1 MKFYKSYMII
11 GLFALGLTACN
22 TDDLERDLDALKD
35 RVENFEAQVQKL
47 NDDMNII
54 RVMLDGNKTI
64 SEWSY
69 DGSKYTIKLSNGET
83 LTLTQGVVGEN
94 YPSVTIGENGNWFIA
109 GEDSGIK
116 ASAEKGPDAPYTP
129 IFKIESGQWCVSHDN
144 GTTWTNLG
152 VSAVGSADTN
162 PSPIKDVNTD
172 DPNYMVFTLNND
184 QVYKIPVIKSLICEI
199 TEAEV
204 ESDGLMHLGY
214 EDEKP
219 FKLKVNLEAGDILRP
234 VVPAEWKVEI
244 SDYTGKTGEQ
254 TLDVKVVAPASASKC
269 LITIELNRGL
279 NTVTDE
285 IGARTNI
292 SNYWDEFQAGFDIVI
307 GDVNG
312 VNLTL
317 NKRNAP
323 LDVVHITNSSAEKII
338 NKSGIYFV
346 DSDVAAVYK
355 RFGISDLIIIG
366 TDPETRSKISLST
379 DDDYFNLAKTGQGLL
394 LKNIELDLSA
404 YEKDYIIN
412 EGSNDA
418 VFEYLLFDEC
428 KFELKGRSST
438 SSLYFVNIPKT
449 RTNIHI
455 KNIAF
460 YNNIVNVAA
469 STGNINMV
477 MLGKPDDGKFTEF
490 ENCVFVNNVFYSPQ
504 SAGGCDN
511 FSLLQ
516 ANMNELYMDSFK
528 NITVSNNT
536 IVNLLSKN
544 GMMRARM
551 TNIVSE
557 RNLIYNDFDVTSSRS
572 WIIAVKKSGDG
583 LPEDL
588 GDLQISDNT
597 CFDQTA
603 KGRTWMMFHSNGYK
617 PDNAGDYNFNYLD
630 ENPFE
635 TFDITNGVFKVS
647 SKYSGLGSTL

>member
-69 DGSKYTIKLSNGET
+69 DGTKYTIKLSNGET
-83 LTLTQGVVGEN
+83 ITLTQGVVGEN

-109 GEDSGIK
+109 GKDSGIK

-129 IFKIESGQWCVSHDN
+129 LFKIESGQWCVSHDN
-144 GTTWTNLG
+144 GTTWTNLE

-172 DPNYMVFTLNND
+172 DPNFMVFTLSND
-184 QVYKIPVIKSLICEI
+184 QVYKIPVVKSLICEI

-204 ESDGLMHLGY
+204 AADGLMYLGY
-214 EDEKP
+214 GQEKT

-234 VVPAEWKVEI
+234 VVPAEWKAEI
-244 SDYTGKTGEQ
+244 FGNTGKTGEQ
-254 TLDVKVVAPASASKC
+254 TLDVKVVAPTSASKC
-269 LITIELNRGL
+269 LISIELNRGL

-285 IGARTNI
+285 IGVRTNI
-292 SNYWDEFQAGFDIVI
+292 SNYWDEFQAGFDVII

-312 VNLTL
+312 VSFTL
-317 NKRNAP
+317 NKRNVQ
-323 LDVVHITNSSAEKII
+323 LDVVHITNASADKVI
-338 NKSGIYFV
+338 NKSGVYFV
-346 DSDVAAVYK
+346 DGDVTAVYD

-366 TDPETRSKISLST
+366 TDPETRSKLSLPT
-379 DDDYFNLAKTGQGLL
+379 NDDYLNLTKTGQGLL

-412 EGSNDA
+412 EGSDVA
-418 VFEYLLFDEC
+418 EFEYLLFDEC
-428 KFELKGRSST
+428 KFELKRNSST

-449 RTNIHI
+449 RTNIKI

-477 MLGKPDDGKFTEF
+477 MLGKPDDGKFTGF

-504 SAGGCDN
+504 NAGGCDN

-551 TNIVSE
+551 INIVSE

-572 WIIAVKKSGDG
+572 WIIAVKKSEDG
-583 LPEDL
+583 LPGDL